1 LLEIGASALTD
12 SMPVL
17 NFTQHRCTQDQLDA
31 GILDCPDSY
40 YDKLK
45 QLLTFDELPAA
56 PEVWHRARQIAN
68 LFEQVAVDLGFDYAT
83 NETSLHAM
91 IGGAPFLMAN
101 LEDALDEN
109 GVLIYYAFSKRESV
123 DQQQPDGS
131 VKKVT
136 VFRHAG
142 LYFVG
147 NV

>member
-1 LLEIGASALTD
+1 
-12 SMPVL
+12 MPVL

-31 GILDCPDSY
+31 GILDCPDPY

-45 QLLTFDELPAA
+45 QLLTFDELPTA
-56 PEVWHRARQIAN
+56 PEVWQRACQIAD

-83 NETSLHAM
+83 DEASLHAM
-91 IGGAPFLMAN
+91 IGGAPFLMAD
-101 LEDALDEN
+101 LEDAFNES
-109 GVLIYYAFSKRESV
+109 GVLTCYAFSKRESV

-142 LYFVG
+142 LYLAG